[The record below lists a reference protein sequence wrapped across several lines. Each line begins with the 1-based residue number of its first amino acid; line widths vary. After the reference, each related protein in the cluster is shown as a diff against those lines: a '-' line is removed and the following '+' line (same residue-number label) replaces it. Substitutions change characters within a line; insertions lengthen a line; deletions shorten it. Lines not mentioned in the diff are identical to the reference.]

1 MEENKLQMLRL
12 MLDKATKNRDT
23 LRAEQNDSPSHR
35 KKIASAE
42 QNIRSLTEQITM
54 AQGEVSARL
63 RCLFFFF
70 LFSLF
75 IIFVLLTHAHQSS
88 RASPYSPPNQPSL
101 GMRAVQNLSLVHD
114 TDCRKFCT
122 ASHQTELEHCD
133 INCCLPSS
141 SQRSHSL
148 PPFHK
153 LTFNALPNDTTVFCL
168 NTQTN

>member
-54 AQGEVSARL
+54 AQGEVSVRL
-63 RCLFFFF
+63 SCLFFF

-114 TDCRKFCT
+114 TDCRKLCT
-122 ASHQTELEHCD
+122 ASHQTEWKRCD
-133 INCCLPSS
+133 TNCV
-141 SQRSHSL
+141 
-148 PPFHK
+148 
-153 LTFNALPNDTTVFCL
+153 TALPFTAPFSQINF
-168 NTQTN
+168 